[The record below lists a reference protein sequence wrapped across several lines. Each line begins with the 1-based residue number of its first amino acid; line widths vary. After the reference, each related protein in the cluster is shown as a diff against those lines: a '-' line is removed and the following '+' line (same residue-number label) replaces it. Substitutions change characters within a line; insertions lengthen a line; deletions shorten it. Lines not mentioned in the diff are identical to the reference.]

1 MRKYTRIFVLR
12 HHLIWEV
19 TEITCDS
26 HHSSHP
32 QNIQAFLNRMGPII
46 QSQKVCLHSV
56 RTKTH
61 MLSQVSHV
69 YDVLTTAPARA
80 CTKFLWE
87 NNILSVT
94 GRSNAGKIGTISL
107 KLTVLENKVIFAYKI
122 CLQLNIH
129 SKNLFRRLR
138 NGEQPSY
145 ELRADNVFG
154 QH

>member
-1 MRKYTRIFVLR
+1 
-12 HHLIWEV
+12 
-19 TEITCDS
+19 
-26 HHSSHP
+26 
-32 QNIQAFLNRMGPII
+32 
-46 QSQKVCLHSV
+46 
-56 RTKTH
+56 
-61 MLSQVSHV
+61 MLSHVSHV

-122 CLQLNIH
+122 CLQSNIH

-138 NGEQPSY
+138 NGE
-145 ELRADNVFG
+145 
-154 QH
+154 

>member
-1 MRKYTRIFVLR
+1 
-12 HHLIWEV
+12 
-19 TEITCDS
+19 
-26 HHSSHP
+26 
-32 QNIQAFLNRMGPII
+32 
-46 QSQKVCLHSV
+46 
-56 RTKTH
+56 

-129 SKNLFRRLR
+129 SKNLFGGCVMVNSRVTNLEPTMFLVST
-138 NGEQPSY
+138 N
-145 ELRADNVFG
+145 A
-154 QH
+154 

>member
-1 MRKYTRIFVLR
+1 
-12 HHLIWEV
+12 
-19 TEITCDS
+19 
-26 HHSSHP
+26 
-32 QNIQAFLNRMGPII
+32 MGPII
-46 QSQKVCLHSV
+46 QSQKVRLHSV

-61 MLSQVSHV
+61 MLSHVSHV

-138 NGEQPSY
+138 NGE
-145 ELRADNVFG
+145 
-154 QH
+154 

>member
-1 MRKYTRIFVLR
+1 MKGSTLKFPLLHAKIYADI
-12 HHLIWEV
+12 
-19 TEITCDS
+19 C
-26 HHSSHP
+26 P
-32 QNIQAFLNRMGPII
+32 QTSPDLGMGPII

-107 KLTVLENKVIFAYKI
+107 KLTVLENKVIFAHKI

-138 NGEQPSY
+138 NGE
-145 ELRADNVFG
+145 
-154 QH
+154 

>member
-1 MRKYTRIFVLR
+1 
-12 HHLIWEV
+12 
-19 TEITCDS
+19 
-26 HHSSHP
+26 
-32 QNIQAFLNRMGPII
+32 
-46 QSQKVCLHSV
+46 
-56 RTKTH
+56 

-94 GRSNAGKIGTISL
+94 GKIGTISL

-138 NGEQPSY
+138 NGE
-145 ELRADNVFG
+145 
-154 QH
+154 